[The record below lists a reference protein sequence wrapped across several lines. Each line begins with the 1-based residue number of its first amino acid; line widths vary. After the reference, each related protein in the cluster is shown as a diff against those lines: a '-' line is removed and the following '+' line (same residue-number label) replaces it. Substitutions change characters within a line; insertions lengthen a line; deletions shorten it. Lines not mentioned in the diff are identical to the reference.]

1 MLSAYPLAF
10 RLPASVLAALTLSS
24 VQLSSQQV
32 GRTPVEVTVLASPAA
47 LTALGRTHLVYEVHL
62 TNFGAA
68 PIRVESLDVL
78 DEHQQSVE
86 ALVGVRLAQRT
97 SILGVPPA
105 RTDGGPVLPPGMRA
119 VVYLFVS
126 LAPERTA
133 PTRLQHRLVMSTD
146 AATRDTLLTST
157 TPVIATDRA
166 PIIAAPVRGGPWV
179 ALRAPSATSGHR
191 LSLVT
196 LDGVTR
202 VPQRFA
208 VDWARLGADGKLF
221 HGDSTKNESWYS
233 YGDTVF
239 AVAAGKVVLARDSMP
254 NGTPLTAP
262 SAGPMDAR
270 AATGNV
276 LVLQMAD
283 GRFASFAHLQR
294 GTQRVKVGD
303 MVREGQAIALI
314 GNSGNTFA
322 PHLHFQVSSAAELLA
337 GEGLPY
343 ALRQFELVGRVAALP
358 PLLSGTPWMAN
369 PAQPARIVNNESL
382 LENMVVRFGRK

>member
-1 MLSAYPLAF
+1 M
-10 RLPASVLAALTLSS
+10 
-24 VQLSSQQV
+24 
-32 GRTPVEVTVLASPAA
+32 
-47 LTALGRTHLVYEVHL
+47 TALGRTHLVYEVHL

-68 PIRVESLDVL
+68 PIRVEALEIL
-78 DEHQQSVE
+78 DEQQTSVE

-97 SILGVPPA
+97 SVFGVPPA
-105 RTDGGPVLPPGMRA
+105 RTDGGPMLPTGMRA

-126 LAPERTA
+126 LAPERPV
-133 PTRLQHRLVMSTD
+133 PTRLQHRLVLSTD
-146 AATRDTLLTST
+146 ATIRDTLQTAFTAVTGADRASIIT
-157 TPVIATDRA
+157 TPVH
-166 PIIAAPVRGGPWV
+166 GGPWV

-208 VDWARLGADGKLF
+208 VDLARLGADGKLF

-239 AVAAGKVVLARDSMP
+239 AVAAGNVVLARDNMP
-254 NGTPLTAP
+254 NSTPLTAP
-262 SAGPMDAR
+262 SAGAIDAR

-276 LVLQMAD
+276 LVLQLAD

-303 MVREGQAIALI
+303 TVREGQAIALI

-322 PHLHFQVSSAAELLA
+322 PHLHFQVSTTAELLA

-343 ALRQFELVGRVAALP
+343 VLRQFELVGRVGAVP
-358 PLLSGTPWMAN
+358 PLLSGTPWLAN
-369 PAQPARIVNNESL
+369 PAQPARMVTNESL